1 MKSGIK
7 PSPGESVF
15 SGPSPRSR
23 ARQAA
28 VIALNSALV
37 VGTSATAGLW
47 AMSSA
52 SATPPTPGWTTQQG
66 PTPTGPN
73 VPVKS
78 SDIYGESCESAA
90 FCAALG
96 SYEDSHNNSYNM
108 LDVLTGTTWTSVE
121 APVPGPMST
130 SEPGT
135 EMYSVSCLPDET
147 CFAVGSYENSAGVD
161 TAFIDTYSA
170 GQWTSMAA
178 PAPAD
183 ISTVDPSTYL
193 KSIDCTT
200 DGTCVAVGDYL
211 NSVDKGVG
219 LIETYS
225 GGQWSAAAAP
235 ATTAAAMTD
244 VYMSSV
250 SCWSAGDCA
259 ATAMYK
265 DAAGDA
271 AETLQSIGGV
281 WSAQDAPLPSNAADS
296 DQEAF
301 FIKTSCSAG
310 QCLAV
315 GAYKRTGD
323 KASPLIAHYLN
334 GSWTVSEGPVPADSA
349 SPEQAYLK
357 SPSCTPDGGC
367 SAVGTYFASTDEP
380 KGLITTVNGS
390 SLTSVASPVPADS
403 ATSDLAELNGIS
415 CLTANDCTAVGGY
428 LPVGSGES
436 PLQVTETNGV
446 WSATGVPLPS
456 NSATGTH
463 VQADFKAVSCTAR
476 GACDAGGSFT
486 DTGDIEQPLL
496 GAYTPSPGYWEVAGD
511 GGIFSFGQAKFFGSM
526 GGQPLNKPIVGMATV
541 PGDGGY
547 WEVASD
553 GGMFSFGAAKFYGS
567 MGGQPLNEPIVGM
580 AATPDGQGYWL
591 VASDGGIFAFGD
603 AKFYGSMGGQP
614 LNQPIVGIA
623 ATPSG
628 QGYWEVASDG
638 GIFAFGDAAFYGSM
652 GGKPLNK
659 PIVGIAANV
668 TGKGYWEVA
677 SDGGIFS
684 FGDTQFYGSMGGQ
697 PLNKP
702 IVGLMPTFDGQG
714 YWELASDGG
723 IFSFGDA
730 SFLGSMGGTPLNSPV
745 VNGAAT

>member
-7 PSPGESVF
+7 TSSGESVF

-47 AMSSA
+47 AIGSA

-73 VPVKS
+73 APTG
-78 SDIYGESCESAA
+78 DGEITDESCVSAV
-90 FCAALG
+90 FCAAVG
-96 SYEDSHNNSYNM
+96 SYEDSHTNTYNM
-108 LDVLTGTTWTSVE
+108 LDVLNGTTWTSVE
-121 APVPGPMST
+121 APVPGPMDT

-147 CFAVGSYENSAGVD
+147 CFAVGGYQTSDGQAAG
-161 TAFIDTYSA
+161 FIDTYSS
-170 GQWTSMAA
+170 GQWTSAMAPD
-178 PAPAD
+178 PAG
-183 ISTVDPSTYL
+183 ISTTDPATYL
-193 KSIDCTT
+193 KSVDCTL
-200 DGTCVAVGDYL
+200 DGTCVAVGTYL
-211 NSVDKGVG
+211 DSDNTGVG
-219 LIETYS
+219 LIETYT
-225 GGQWSAAAAP
+225 GGAWSAMAAPATSAAAA
-235 ATTAAAMTD
+235 TD
-244 VYMSSV
+244 VYMSTV
-250 SCWSAGDCA
+250 SCWSAGDCG

-265 DAAGDA
+265 DPAGYA
-271 AETLQSIGGV
+271 LETLQSTGGV
-281 WSAQDAPLPSNAADS
+281 WSAEGVTLPSDAADTDQDAL
-296 DQEAF
+296 F
-301 FIKTSCSAG
+301 FKTSCSAG

-315 GAYKRTGD
+315 GTYKQTGD
-323 KASPLIAHYLN
+323 KAAPLLAHYLD
-334 GSWTVSEGPVPADSA
+334 GSWTVSKGPVPSDAS
-349 SPEQAYLK
+349 SPEQGYLK
-357 SPSCTPDGGC
+357 SPSCTADGSC
-367 SAVGTYFASTDEP
+367 SAVGVYVVGSEP
-380 KGLITTVNGS
+380 KGLITTVNDTS
-390 SLTSVASPVPADS
+390 TTSVSSPLPANAASADG
-403 ATSDLAELNGIS
+403 AELDGIS
-415 CLTANDCTAVGGY
+415 CVSADNCTAVGGY
-428 LPVGSGES
+428 VPVGSAES
-436 PLQVTETNGV
+436 PLQITETNGV
-446 WSATGVPLPS
+446 WSATGPTLPS
-456 NSATGTH
+456 NADTGTSTT
-463 VQADFKAVSCTAR
+463 ADFKAVSCTAR

-486 DTGDIEQPLL
+486 DTSHTEQPLL
-496 GAYTPSPGYWEVAGD
+496 GTSTPSPGYWEVAGD
-511 GGIFSFGQAKFFGSM
+511 GGIFSFGQAKFYGSM
-526 GGQPLNKPIVGMATV
+526 GGQTLNEPIVGMATV

-547 WEVASD
+547 REVASD
-553 GGMFSFGAAKFYGS
+553 GGIFSFGTAKFFGS

-603 AKFYGSMGGQP
+603 AKFFGSMGGQS
-614 LNQPIVGIA
+614 LNKPIVGIA
-623 ATPSG
+623 PTPSG

-652 GGKPLNK
+652 GGQALNE

-684 FGDTQFYGSMGGQ
+684 FGDTQFFGSMGGQ
-697 PLNKP
+697 LLNKP
-702 IVGLMPTFDGQG
+702 IVGLMSTFDGQG

-730 SFLGSMGGTPLNSPV
+730 GFQGSMGGTTLNSPV